1 MIKTISIN
9 DDVYRRLK
17 RKTGDRS
24 FSEFIAD
31 TLDNRG
37 QLADVT
43 GQQTLDAEANT
54 EVGTE
59 IGRLTDGIP
68 DDGS

>member
-1 MIKTISIN
+1 MSKTISIN

-17 RKTGDRS
+17 REKGDQS

-43 GQQTLDAEANT
+43 GQRTLDAETNT